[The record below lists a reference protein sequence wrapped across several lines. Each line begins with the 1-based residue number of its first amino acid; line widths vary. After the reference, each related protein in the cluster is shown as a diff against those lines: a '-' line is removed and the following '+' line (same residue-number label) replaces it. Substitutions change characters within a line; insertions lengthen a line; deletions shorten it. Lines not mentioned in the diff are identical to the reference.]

1 MLQRFLPS
9 LKIVL
14 LLLASATPARSA
26 ENNPSAPLDVS
37 GRGALPS
44 NDTAPGAT
52 WKDSPF
58 SPLDFS
64 LRAGLASDYI
74 YRGTTLSA
82 HQPVVGAA
90 VEASFSL
97 LYAGATVG
105 SVKLPTNPAAELTF
119 NGGIRPKIWDIDFD
133 FGWTYLQYPGEA
145 EGAST
150 DYWETFA
157 RGNYKLTDA
166 VSIAAGFAYSPSISN
181 TGAWSKYAAT
191 GLSVELPRDLLP
203 NDIGVSLSGVV
214 GYFWFGNQAPALGGF
229 PLPAYTHWNAGV
241 TFSRKMFNLDLRYSN
256 TNLSKEDCFVF
267 TGDPGAV
274 PGGRIN
280 PINNPDG
287 LVSNWCGPTLVA
299 KLWFALN

>member
-1 MLQRFLPS
+1 
-9 LKIVL
+9 
-14 LLLASATPARSA
+14 
-26 ENNPSAPLDVS
+26 
-37 GRGALPS
+37 
-44 NDTAPGAT
+44 
-52 WKDSPF
+52 
-58 SPLDFS
+58 
-64 LRAGLASDYI
+64 
-74 YRGTTLSA
+74 
-82 HQPVVGAA
+82 VVGAA

-97 LYAGATVG
+97 FYAGATVG

-166 VSIAAGFAYSPSISN
+166 VSIAAGFAYSPSVSN

-191 GLSVELPRDLLP
+191 GLSLELPRDLLP

-241 TFSRKMFNLDLRYSN
+241 TFSRKMFNLDSVILTPICQRRTVLCLRATPALCRAAASIP
-256 TNLSKEDCFVF
+256 SIIP
-267 TGDPGAV
+267 TGWSRTGAV
-274 PGGRIN
+274 PPWSRSY
-280 PINNPDG
+280 G
-287 LVSNWCGPTLVA
+287 LR
-299 KLWFALN
+299 

>member
-1 MLQRFLPS
+1 MRIMLQRFLPS

-14 LLLASATPARSA
+14 LLLAAATPARSA
-26 ENNPSAPLDVS
+26 ENNSSAPLDVS

-44 NDTAPGAT
+44 NDAAPGAT

-97 LYAGATVG
+97 FYAGATAA

-166 VSIAAGFAYSPSISN
+166 VSIAAGFA
-181 TGAWSKYAAT
+181 
-191 GLSVELPRDLLP
+191 
-203 NDIGVSLSGVV
+203 
-214 GYFWFGNQAPALGGF
+214 
-229 PLPAYTHWNAGV
+229 
-241 TFSRKMFNLDLRYSN
+241 
-256 TNLSKEDCFVF
+256 
-267 TGDPGAV
+267 
-274 PGGRIN
+274 
-280 PINNPDG
+280 
-287 LVSNWCGPTLVA
+287 
-299 KLWFALN
+299 

>member
-26 ENNPSAPLDVS
+26 ENNLSAPLDVS

-74 YRGTTLSA
+74 YRGNDPVRS

-166 VSIAAGFAYSPSISN
+166 VSIAAGFAYSPSVSN

-191 GLSVELPRDLLP
+191 GLSVELRRDLLP

-214 GYFWFGNQAPALGGF
+214 GYFWFGNQVPALGGF

-256 TNLSKEDCFVF
+256 TNLSKEDCFASRATPVPCRAAASTPSIIP
-267 TGDPGAV
+267 TGWSRTGAV
-274 PGGRIN
+274 PPWWRSY
-280 PINNPDG
+280 G
-287 LVSNWCGPTLVA
+287 LR
-299 KLWFALN
+299 